1 MLALCRSKAVAILWV
16 RPTRMRREHRY
27 QPAMNVQRFIAT
39 DEYVCLT
46 RLHWLETG
54 AAVQLL
60 TNRYFTQG
68 RSTCRAL
75 HDNVHMWCGYA
86 LDFS

>member
-1 MLALCRSKAVAILWV
+1 
-16 RPTRMRREHRY
+16 MRREHRY

-54 AAVQLL
+54 AAVQMLIVILL
-60 TNRYFTQG
+60 KEGQHVER
-68 RSTCRAL
+68 
-75 HDNVHMWCGYA
+75 
-86 LDFS
+86 